1 MSSVLGQ
8 IFDVEEEERGA
19 SGPASQS
26 QLAGLDLKHG
36 AIVLELITREH
47 WSDTEFETICAS
59 HGLMA
64 SGALEVV
71 NEWAFET
78 YDEALL
84 DEYDGYDVS
93 PEIAEAVKEK
103 MSAEGRDV

>member
-1 MSSVLGQ
+1 M
-8 IFDVEEEERGA
+8 R
-19 SGPASQS
+19 PAIWKPI
-26 QLAGLDLKHG
+26 L
-36 AIVLELITREH
+36 
-47 WSDTEFETICAS
+47 ETICAS
-59 HGLMA
+59 NGLMA

>member
-1 MSSVLGQ
+1 
-8 IFDVEEEERGA
+8 
-19 SGPASQS
+19 
-26 QLAGLDLKHG
+26 
-36 AIVLELITREH
+36 
-47 WSDTEFETICAS
+47 
-59 HGLMA
+59 MA

-103 MSAEGRDV
+103 MNAESSDV

>member
-1 MSSVLGQ
+1 MTRDEIAIKGAQ
-8 IFDVEEEERGA
+8 ERVVFCRIII
-19 SGPASQS
+19 
-26 QLAGLDLKHG
+26 GLDAEIGQRKHRHALG
-36 AIVLELITREH
+36 LELVTREH
-47 WSDTEFETICAS
+47 WSETEFETICAS